1 MKNCVFHLPSSFH
14 GGFRLIHD
22 NFWAVDALPQGL
34 HRGNGDAVSFQKCS
48 GYAVTRRKGS

>member
-22 NFWAVDALPQGL
+22 NFWAVDALPQEL
-34 HRGNGDAVSFQKCS
+34 HRGDGNAVSFQEGS
-48 GYAVTRRKGS
+48 RHTVTRREGP

>member
-34 HRGNGDAVSFQKCS
+34 HRGNGNAVSFQEGS
-48 GYAVTRRKGS
+48 RHTVTRRKGP